1 MLFNSI
7 DFIFFLVAVLILY
20 WSAPDKHSKWIL
32 LGASYYFYA
41 YAYPFY
47 ALLLAGLTIINFYL
61 GDRISKNRD
70 TARRFL
76 ILGIVID
83 LSSIGFYKYSN
94 LLLETLNVGGG
105 LVGMT
110 AQFPVLN
117 VVLPIGISF
126 YTFQMISYLVDVYR
140 GSPAERSFR
149 DFALYVSFFTQLVAG
164 PIVRPSVL
172 LPQIKR
178 NARADSEKMQLGL
191 FLIMQGLIKKIVLA
205 DTLGRHVDAVFA
217 APAQFDTISTLIA
230 VYAYAFQIYF
240 DFSGYTDIAIGCGKL
255 LGFDLPDNFN
265 LPYMARN
272 MREFWQRWHIS
283 LSTWLRDYLYITL
296 GGSRKNSRNRT
307 YLNLGITMVLGG
319 LWHGANWTFAI
330 WGLYHGV
337 LIIANH
343 IRRGRAMTTPV
354 ADVSAIRKV
363 LGIATTF
370 HLVCFGWIFFRA
382 PTFSDAL
389 LIIQKLT
396 AFDFSKS
403 VEGLWAALMI
413 IMAMASHA
421 IRENWSMEERFIRLP
436 TMAQGWIYGILA
448 VAIYV
453 FFTTEQRFI
462 YFQF

>member
-1 MLFNSI
+1 
-7 DFIFFLVAVLILY
+7 
-20 WSAPDKHSKWIL
+20 
-32 LGASYYFYA
+32 
-41 YAYPFY
+41 
-47 ALLLAGLTIINFYL
+47 
-61 GDRISKNRD
+61 
-70 TARRFL
+70 
-76 ILGIVID
+76 
-83 LSSIGFYKYSN
+83 
-94 LLLETLNVGGG
+94 
-105 LVGMT
+105 
-110 AQFPVLN
+110 
-117 VVLPIGISF
+117 
-126 YTFQMISYLVDVYR
+126 
-140 GSPAERSFR
+140 
-149 DFALYVSFFTQLVAG
+149 
-164 PIVRPSVL
+164 
-172 LPQIKR
+172 
-178 NARADSEKMQLGL
+178 
-191 FLIMQGLIKKIVLA
+191 
-205 DTLGRHVDAVFA
+205 
-217 APAQFDTISTLIA
+217 
-230 VYAYAFQIYF
+230 
-240 DFSGYTDIAIGCGKL
+240 
-255 LGFDLPDNFN
+255 
-265 LPYMARN
+265 
-272 MREFWQRWHIS
+272 
-283 LSTWLRDYLYITL
+283 
-296 GGSRKNSRNRT
+296 
-307 YLNLGITMVLGG
+307 MVLGG